1 MVYLIQGDDD
11 MTNCCGMDK
20 EEKRPTESSIK
31 AQKSVLDRLNRIE
44 GQIRG
49 IKNMIENNTYCDDV
63 INQIEASRSALH
75 SVQIILL
82 ESHIKNCVV
91 EQLQQGERDV
101 IEEVLKTI
109 KKLTK

>member
-1 MVYLIQGDDD
+1 M
-11 MTNCCGMDK
+11 
-20 EEKRPTESSIK
+20 EENIEKTPSAQAIK
-31 AQKSVLDRLNRIE
+31 NQKSVIDRLNKVE

-49 IKNMIENNTYCDDV
+49 IKNMIERESYCDDI

-91 EQLQQGERDV
+91 DQLQHGELDV
-101 IEEVLKTI
+101 VDEILKTF

>member
-1 MVYLIQGDDD
+1 MEQSHINQ
-11 MTNCCGMDK
+11 K
-20 EEKRPTESSIK
+20 IPTEKSIK
-31 AQKSVLDRLNRIE
+31 NQKSVMDRLSKIE

-49 IKNMIENNTYCDDV
+49 IKNMIEQEAYCDDI

-82 ESHIKNCVV
+82 ESHIKNCVID
-91 EQLQQGERDV
+91 QLQQGDSDAVDE
-101 IEEVLKTI
+101 ILKTI

>member
-1 MVYLIQGDDD
+1 
-11 MTNCCGMDK
+11 
-20 EEKRPTESSIK
+20 
-31 AQKSVLDRLNRIE
+31 
-44 GQIRG
+44 
-49 IKNMIENNTYCDDV
+49 MIERESYCDDI

-91 EQLQQGERDV
+91 DQLQHGELDV
-101 IEEVLKTI
+101 VDEILKTF

>member
-1 MVYLIQGDDD
+1 MVYSIKGGAIMEQLQSMKKI
-11 MTNCCGMDK
+11 
-20 EEKRPTESSIK
+20 PTEKSIK
-31 AQKSVLDRLNRIE
+31 NQKSVIDRLSKIE

-49 IKNMIENNTYCDDV
+49 IKNMIEQEAYCDDI

-75 SVQIILL
+75 SVQVILL

-91 EQLQQGERDV
+91 QQLQEGDTDV
-101 IEEVLKTI
+101 IDEILKTV

>member
-1 MVYLIQGDDD
+1 MENSHH
-11 MTNCCGMDK
+11 M
-20 EEKRPTESSIK
+20 EKVPATKSVKQQK
-31 AQKSVLDRLNRIE
+31 AVLDRLNRIE

-49 IKNMIENNTYCDDV
+49 IKNMIEEGTYCDDV

-75 SVQIILL
+75 SVQIVLL

-91 EQLQQGERDV
+91 DQLQQGDTEV

>member
-1 MVYLIQGDDD
+1 MEQSHINQKVA
-11 MTNCCGMDK
+11 T
-20 EEKRPTESSIK
+20 EKSIK
-31 AQKSVLDRLNRIE
+31 NQKSVMDRLSKIE

-49 IKNMIENNTYCDDV
+49 IKNMIEQEAYCDDI

-82 ESHIKNCVV
+82 ESHIKNCVID
-91 EQLQQGERDV
+91 QLQQGDSNAVDE
-101 IEEVLKTI
+101 ILITI

>member
-1 MVYLIQGDDD
+1 ME
-11 MTNCCGMDK
+11 NCCGIDK
-20 EEKRPTESSIK
+20 DGKKPTQNSVK
-31 AQKSVLDRLNRIE
+31 TQKSIVDRLNRIE

-49 IKNMIENNTYCDDV
+49 IKNMIENGTYCDDV

-91 EQLQQGERDV
+91 DQLQHGDTDV

>member
-1 MVYLIQGDDD
+1 MS
-11 MTNCCGMDK
+11 NCCGIDSVDK
-20 EEKRPTESSIK
+20 KPTEKAIK

-49 IKNMIENNTYCDDV
+49 IKNMIEKNTYCDDV

-91 EQLQQGERDV
+91 DQVTHGDTDV

>member
-1 MVYLIQGDDD
+1 ME
-11 MTNCCGMDK
+11 NCCGIDNKDK
-20 EEKRPTESSIK
+20 KPTENSIK
-31 AQKSVLDRLNRIE
+31 AQKSVVDRLNRIE

-49 IKNMIENNTYCDDV
+49 IKNMIEKNTYCDDV

-91 EQLQQGERDV
+91 NQLQHGDTDV

>member
-1 MVYLIQGDDD
+1 MEQSHINQKVA
-11 MTNCCGMDK
+11 T
-20 EEKRPTESSIK
+20 EKSIK
-31 AQKSVLDRLNRIE
+31 NQKSVMDRLSKIE

-49 IKNMIENNTYCDDV
+49 IKNMIEQEAYCDDI

-82 ESHIKNCVV
+82 ESHIKNCVID
-91 EQLQQGERDV
+91 QLQQGDSNAVDE
-101 IEEVLKTI
+101 ILKTI

>member
-1 MVYLIQGDDD
+1 MEDSCEI
-11 MTNCCGMDK
+11 DK
-20 EEKRPTESSIK
+20 NAKQPTQNAMK
-31 AQKSVLDRLNRIE
+31 AQKSMLDRLNRIE

-49 IKNMIENNTYCDDV
+49 IKNMIENGTYCDDV

-82 ESHIKNCVV
+82 ESHIENCVIG
-91 EQLQQGERDV
+91 QLQQGDTAV
-101 IEEVLKTI
+101 IGEVLKTI

>member
-1 MVYLIQGDDD
+1 MEGRMNKKPSEQA
-11 MTNCCGMDK
+11 
-20 EEKRPTESSIK
+20 IK
-31 AQKSVLDRLNRIE
+31 NQKSVITRLNRVE

-49 IKNMIENNTYCDDV
+49 IKNMIEKEHYCDDV

-75 SVQIILL
+75 SIQIILL

-91 EQLQQGERDV
+91 DQIQQGNTDA
-101 IEEVLKTI
+101 IDEVLKTL

>member
-1 MVYLIQGDDD
+1 MS
-11 MTNCCGMDK
+11 NCCGIDNSDK
-20 EEKRPTESSIK
+20 KPTEKAIK

-49 IKNMIENNTYCDDV
+49 IKNMIEKNTYCDDV

-91 EQLQQGERDV
+91 DQVTHGDTDV

>member
-1 MVYLIQGDDD
+1 MGSCYGI
-11 MTNCCGMDK
+11 DK
-20 EEKRPTESSIK
+20 KERTPTDNSIK
-31 AQKSVLDRLNRIE
+31 AQKSVLDRLSRIE

-49 IKNMIENNTYCDDV
+49 IKNMIQKDTYCDDV
-63 INQIEASRSALH
+63 VNQIEASRSALH

-82 ESHIKNCVV
+82 ESHVKNCVV
-91 EQLQQGERDV
+91 DKLQHGETDV

>member
-1 MVYLIQGDDD
+1 MVYLVQGDDH
-11 MTNCCGMDK
+11 MENCCGIDK
-20 EEKRPTESSIK
+20 NRKKPTEGSIR
-31 AQKSVLDRLNRIE
+31 AQKSVIDRLNRIE

-91 EQLQQGERDV
+91 DQLQHGDTDV

>member
-1 MVYLIQGDDD
+1 MEQSH
-11 MTNCCGMDK
+11 TNQK
-20 EEKRPTESSIK
+20 VPTEKSIK
-31 AQKSVLDRLNRIE
+31 NQKSVMDRLSKIE

-49 IKNMIENNTYCDDV
+49 IKNMIEQEAYCDDI

-75 SVQIILL
+75 SVQVILL

-91 EQLQQGERDV
+91 EQLQQGDTDV
-101 IEEVLKTI
+101 IDEILKTV

>member
-1 MVYLIQGDDD
+1 MKNPCSRTG
-11 MTNCCGMDK
+11 K
-20 EEKRPTESSIK
+20 KPTEASIK
-31 AQKSVLDRLNRIE
+31 TQKSIVDRLNRIE

-49 IKNMIENNTYCDDV
+49 IKSMIEKETYCDDI

-91 EQLQQGERDV
+91 DQIRHGDTDV
-101 IEEVLKTI
+101 IEEILRTI
-109 KKLTK
+109 KRLTR

>member
-1 MVYLIQGDDD
+1 MKDYCKKSR
-11 MTNCCGMDK
+11 TNK
-20 EEKRPTESSIK
+20 KPTEASIRI
-31 AQKSVLDRLNRIE
+31 QKSIVDRLNRVE

-49 IKNMIENNTYCDDV
+49 IKNMIEKETYCDDI

-91 EQLQQGERDV
+91 DQIKHGDTDV
-101 IEEVLKTI
+101 IEEILKTI
-109 KKLTK
+109 KRLTK

>member
-1 MVYLIQGDDD
+1 MA
-11 MTNCCGMDK
+11 NCCGMNNN
-20 EEKRPTESSIK
+20 EKKPTEKSLK

-49 IKNMIENNTYCDDV
+49 IRSMIEKNTYCDDV

-91 EQLQQGERDV
+91 DQINHGDTDV

>member
-1 MVYLIQGDDD
+1 ME
-11 MTNCCGMDK
+11 NCCGVDK
-20 EEKRPTESSIK
+20 ETKKPTENSIK

-91 EQLQQGERDV
+91 DQLQYGDTDV

>member
-1 MVYLIQGDDD
+1 MEQMQSI
-11 MTNCCGMDK
+11 K
-20 EEKRPTESSIK
+20 KIPTEKSIK
-31 AQKSVLDRLNRIE
+31 SQKSVMDRLSKIE

-49 IKNMIENNTYCDDV
+49 IKNMIEQEAYCDDI

-91 EQLQQGERDV
+91 QQLQQGDTDV
-101 IEEVLKTI
+101 IDEILKTV
-109 KKLTK
+109 KKLTKQ

>member
-1 MVYLIQGDDD
+1 MK
-11 MTNCCGMDK
+11 NCCNKEGMGK
-20 EEKRPTESSIK
+20 KPTEASIK
-31 AQKSVLDRLNRIE
+31 TQKSVIDRLSRIE

-49 IKNMIENNTYCDDV
+49 IKNMIEKETYCDDI

-91 EQLQQGERDV
+91 DQIQHGDTDVVGEILR
-101 IEEVLKTI
+101 TI
-109 KKLTK
+109 KRLTK

>member
-1 MVYLIQGDDD
+1 MENFYQ
-11 MTNCCGMDK
+11 T
-20 EEKRPTESSIK
+20 EKVPTKNSMK
-31 AQKSVLDRLNRIE
+31 NQKSVLDRLNRIE

-49 IKNMIENNTYCDDV
+49 IRNMIEKNTYCDDV

-91 EQLQQGERDV
+91 DQLQHGDTDV
-101 IEEVLKTI
+101 IEEILKTI

>member
-1 MVYLIQGDDD
+1 MEQSHINQKL
-11 MTNCCGMDK
+11 
-20 EEKRPTESSIK
+20 PTEKSIIN
-31 AQKSVLDRLNRIE
+31 QKSVMDRLSKIE

-49 IKNMIENNTYCDDV
+49 VKNMIEQEAYCDDI

-82 ESHIKNCVV
+82 ESHIKNCVID
-91 EQLQQGERDV
+91 QLQQGESDV
-101 IEEVLKTI
+101 VDEILKTI